1 MWIISFSLFQNV
13 HKLDFNF
20 NEAQNDVFDLTVS
33 RREALRAVTNNGCV

>member
-1 MWIISFSLFQNV
+1 MGIISFSLFQNE